1 MKLSLSLL
9 ALTAALGFA
18 NSSLAFTAPSL
29 LQTLRADAATE
40 AQVFRVDSDE
50 DDEDDEG
57 GWGWGGGDDDD
68 DDEGCDDDDDEGDDD
83 EGEGGCAMNGQRNPA
98 PQGSTTP
105 PKNGLFNGAAP
116 KVITN

>member
-9 ALTAALGFA
+9 ALTAALGA
-18 NSSLAFTAPSL
+18 AQASHAFTAPL
-29 LQTLRADAATE
+29 LADSLRADSATE
-40 AQVFRVDSDE
+40 AQLYRVDSDE
-50 DDEDDEG
+50 DDDDDEG
-57 GWGWGGGDDDD
+57 GWGWGDDDEDEGCGDDDD
-68 DDEGCDDDDDEGDDD
+68 DEDEDED
-83 EGEGGCAMNGQRNPA
+83 EGGCGMNGQGNPA